1 MQNRFILKVTK
12 FHLPPPKHLGT
23 VVKNILGAVMPPM
36 GAPIAPLIHLFTPFF
51 GRIHV
56 VMLVEVPFSRAC
68 TSCCFLLDLIV
79 PTASHFLVQLRGGAA
94 SSPAGPGQSSGGV
107 QGALPL
113 ELQKSGISRY
123 KIQPKTHFRGS
134 ISFYKM
140 NLKGKIIH
148 LMFQTRPMTHVCTN
162 IAELKSKILKLTLH
176 LYINIHQQFLNLY
189 GCRSP

>member
-1 MQNRFILKVTK
+1 
-12 FHLPPPKHLGT
+12 
-23 VVKNILGAVMPPM
+23 
-36 GAPIAPLIHLFTPFF
+36 
-51 GRIHV
+51 
-56 VMLVEVPFSRAC
+56 MLVEVPFLRAC
-68 TSCCFLLDLIV
+68 TSCCYLVDLIV
-79 PTASHFLVQLRGGAA
+79 PTASHLLVQLGGGGAA

-148 LMFQTRPMTHVCTN
+148 LMFQTNTRLYKYSRVEVENSKAYFAFVHQYSSA
-162 IAELKSKILKLTLH
+162 IFKSVWMQKPITKSFDLR
-176 LYINIHQQFLNLY
+176 YWGWFPRFS
-189 GCRSP
+189 G